1 MTQAQNNYPPK
12 LNFLPNTPVQVYFT
26 YGDYKMIPSKNK
38 DWSES
43 YKYNVEVND
52 EKHTLFATPGLHRE
66 LQIRSIGPQCYVL
79 ITKAV
84 ELDDN
89 NKEITRWSVLNV
101 DGTERPAVEFTP
113 EAPAAPSAPQTASA
127 APQPQRAVMAAPGSR
142 EDARLV
148 WRSCVT
154 LMGVCIE
161 QAQKIYTDAGY
172 EIEKRVEAH
181 DIHATATTL
190 LYTRRPRR
198 CSSRCPEPPTQ
209 RCCSSRRPQR
219 RHQRHLHNPNRSK
232 KRHRR
237 RNRRR
242 SKAAVAVAP
251 LPTTTIY
258 RLLRR
263 FSHES
268 VPNVQRG
275 EATTGILCPLGD
287 GRWTSQ
293 QMQRVCQETYSE
305 ASHSPQRQAPRHGQ
319 SQISPPAC
327 SRQNTNKT
335 YRSAK
340 KARTH

>member
-52 EKHTLFATPGLHRE
+52 VTHTLFATPGLHRE
-66 LQIRSIGPQCYVL
+66 LQIRSIGQQCYVL

-84 ELDDN
+84 ELDEN
-89 NKEITRWSVLNV
+89 NKEITRWSVLNA
-101 DGTERPAVEFTP
+101 DGSERPAVEFTP
-113 EAPAAPSAPQTASA
+113 EPPAASPAAPSAPQTPPA
-127 APQPQRAVMAAPGSR
+127 APQPQGAVMAAPGSR

-190 LYTRRPRR
+190 FIQV
-198 CSSRCPEPPTQ
+198 SRATDPTLLLKPEQAAAPAPAPPPQPQPQQQAAPPPQEPPA
-209 RCCSSRRPQR
+209 
-219 RHQRHLHNPNRSK
+219 NPTDDD
-232 KRHRR
+232 
-237 RNRRR
+237 
-242 SKAAVAVAP
+242 
-251 LPTTTIY
+251 LP
-258 RLLRR
+258 
-263 FSHES
+263 F
-268 VPNVQRG
+268 
-275 EATTGILCPLGD
+275 
-287 GRWTSQ
+287 
-293 QMQRVCQETYSE
+293 
-305 ASHSPQRQAPRHGQ
+305 
-319 SQISPPAC
+319 
-327 SRQNTNKT
+327 
-335 YRSAK
+335 
-340 KARTH
+340 